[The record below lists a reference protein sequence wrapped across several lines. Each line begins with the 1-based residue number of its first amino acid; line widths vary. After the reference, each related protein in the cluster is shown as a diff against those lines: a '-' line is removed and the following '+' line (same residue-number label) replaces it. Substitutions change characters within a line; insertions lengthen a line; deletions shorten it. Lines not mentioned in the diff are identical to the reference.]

1 MEITHLIRKKVAQAV
16 QQLYDH
22 SVNTDSLLL
31 SPTRKEFDGDYT
43 LVVFPFTKLAKK
55 GPADIAKE
63 IGDFLTSQV
72 AEIIDYNIIKGF
84 LNLTVSND
92 HWPILLNE
100 LHKQQEIGKHPS
112 TGKKV
117 IVEYSSPNTNKPLHL
132 GHMRN
137 ILLGWASS
145 QILEKAGNEVIKTQI
160 INDRG
165 IHICK
170 SMIAWQ
176 KYGNG
181 ESPESAKMKGDH
193 LVGKYYVIFNNKDK
207 EQSEGLEKDQE
218 SAIMLEARALLKK
231 WEANDPETIELW
243 KTMNAWV
250 YSGFNETYKELGV
263 SFDVV
268 YYESETYLLGKDII
282 SKGLDKG
289 VFYKKD
295 DGSVWIDLEDAKL
308 DHKLVLRSDGTSVY
322 MTQDIGTAK
331 KRFEDY
337 KMDGMTYVVGDEQ
350 NYHFKA
356 LFEILKKLKEPFAE
370 NLHHLSY
377 GMVNLPEGKM
387 KSREGTVVDADD
399 LIAVVIKEVAEESK
413 ERGELDATEEEKQAI
428 WEKIGLGALK
438 YHLLKVNPR
447 KSMVFD
453 PKESVDLLGQTGPY
467 IQYAYVRIQGI
478 LRKLKDDVDP
488 SFALNYKHIQP
499 HEKQI
504 LLLIQQYPNII
515 QKAADNFD
523 PSEIAHFAY
532 NLASAFHKF
541 LHDIKVLTA
550 ENQEAKAF
558 RLMLSRTTG
567 SVLKSSFQ
575 LLGIEMPEKM

>member
-1 MEITHLIRKKVAQAV
+1 MEITNLIREKVAKAV
-16 QQLYDH
+16 QELYNL
-22 SVNTDSLLL
+22 SVDLNSLLL
-31 SPTRKEFDGDYT
+31 SPTRKEFEGDYT
-43 LVVFPFTKLAKK
+43 IVVFPFTRAAKK
-55 GPADIAKE
+55 GPADIAKD
-63 IGDFLTSQV
+63 IGDFLTNEV
-72 AEIIDYNIIKGF
+72 EEITGYNIIKGF
-84 LNLTVSND
+84 LNLSVTNEF
-92 HWPILLNE
+92 WPKYLQGLY
-100 LHKQQEIGKHPS
+100 HTKDFGSHPA

-145 QILEKAGNEVIKTQI
+145 KIIEKAGNEVVKTQI

-176 KYGNG
+176 KNGNG
-181 ESPESAKMKGDH
+181 ETPESTGIKGDH
-193 LVGKYYVIFNNKDK
+193 LVGKYYVTFNTLDK
-207 EQSEGLEKDQE
+207 EQSAGLDKDQE
-218 SAIMLEARALLKK
+218 SPIMLEARELLKK

-243 KTMNAWV
+243 KTMNSWV
-250 YSGFNETYKELGV
+250 YSGFNETYENLGV

-268 YYESETYLLGKDII
+268 YYESNTYLLGKDII
-282 SKGLDKG
+282 TKGLEQNI
-289 VFYKKD
+289 FYKKD
-295 DGSVWIDLEDAKL
+295 DGSVWIDLEDVKL

-322 MTQDIGTAK
+322 MTQDIGTAR
-331 KRFEDY
+331 KRFDDY

-356 LFEILKKLKEPFAE
+356 LFEILKKLGEPYAE

-399 LIAVVIKEVAEESK
+399 LISEVIKEVENESK
-413 ERGELDATEEEKQAI
+413 ERGELDATPEERQAI
-428 WEKIGLGALK
+428 WEQVGLGALK

-447 KSMVFD
+447 KPMVFD
-453 PKESVDLLGQTGPY
+453 PKESVDLQGQTGPY

-478 LRKLKDDVDP
+478 LRKLNEEVD
-488 SFALNYKHIQP
+488 LNKITEYLDIQP
-499 HEKQI
+499 QEKQV
-504 LLLIQQYPNII
+504 LLLLQQYPTII

-523 PSEIAHFAY
+523 PSEVAHYCY
-532 NLASAFHKF
+532 NIASAFHKF

-550 ENQEAKAF
+550 ETEAAKAF
-558 RLMLSRTTG
+558 RLTLSKTTAT
-567 SVLKSSFQ
+567 VLKSAFE
-575 LLGIEMPEKM
+575 LLGIEMPERM